1 MFKKTINRNPLEAS
15 FVSHLMYGYI
25 SLSDADCNRPRRN
38 NARKM
43 RSTEGVRSQFLQET
57 PLLRH
62 SICVSLEKLW
72 DN

>member
-43 RSTEGVRSQFLQET
+43 EKHRRCAFTVSAGDASPET
-57 PLLRH
+57 LHLCQPRE
-62 SICVSLEKLW
+62 IVG
-72 DN
+72 